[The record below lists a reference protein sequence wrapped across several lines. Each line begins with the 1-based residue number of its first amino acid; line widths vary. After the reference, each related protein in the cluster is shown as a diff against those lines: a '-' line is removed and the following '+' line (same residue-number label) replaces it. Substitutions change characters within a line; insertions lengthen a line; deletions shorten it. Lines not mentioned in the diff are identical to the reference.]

1 MGYVIVPIEI
11 AHHANR
17 ATSII
22 VRDAMVDTR
31 ARRTTIPRSIASE
44 LGLEPLGID
53 EVQTA
58 DGISS
63 VERAVAFIR
72 LNGRE
77 DITPVW
83 ISDTYPGVLIGVI
96 TLEIFNLAVDP
107 PNERL
112 IDSPA
117 YLL

>member
-22 VRDAMVDTR
+22 VRDAMVDTG
-31 ARRTTIPRSIASE
+31 ARRTTVPRAIADE
-44 LGLEPLGID
+44 LGLEPLGVD

-58 DGISS
+58 NGVSH

-83 ISDTYPGVLIGVI
+83 ISDTYPGVLIGVL
-96 TLEIFNLAVDP
+96 TLETLNLAVDP

>member
-1 MGYVIVPIEI
+1 
-11 AHHANR
+11 
-17 ATSII
+17 
-22 VRDAMVDTR
+22 MVDTG
-31 ARRTTIPRSIASE
+31 ARRTTVTREIAEE
-44 LGLEPLGID
+44 LGLDVLGTD

-58 DGISS
+58 DGVTMVDRS
-63 VERAVAFIR
+63 VAFIR

-96 TLEIFNLAVDP
+96 TLETLNFAVDP

-112 IDSPA
+112 IDSPG
-117 YLL
+117 LLL